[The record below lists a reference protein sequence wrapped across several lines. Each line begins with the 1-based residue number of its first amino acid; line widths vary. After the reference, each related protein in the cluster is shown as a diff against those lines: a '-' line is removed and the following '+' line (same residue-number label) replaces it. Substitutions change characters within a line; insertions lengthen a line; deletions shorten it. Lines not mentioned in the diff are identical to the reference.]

1 MKKFSDEEIQNALD
15 AGENLASED
24 SNVKQYKLLFA
35 ALEKTP
41 PATLP
46 LAFSSSLVRK
56 IKAKQLRQEDLR
68 LNLLMGFMLTSGLGA
83 VYLCLIWSS
92 PIMVKQFMQIL
103 SHYKGI
109 GLLILFTLLLFYWG
123 ERKLLSSEKQS

>member
-24 SNVKQYKLLFA
+24 ADIKQYKLLFA

-41 PATLP
+41 SATLS
-46 LAFSSSLVRK
+46 LAFSASLVRK
-56 IKAKQLRQEDLR
+56 IKTKQLRRQDLK
-68 LNLLMGFMLTSGLGA
+68 LNLLVGFMLTSGLGA

-92 PIMVKQFMQIL
+92 PNMVKQFIQIL

-123 ERKLLSSEKQS
+123 ERKLLYPAKSS

>member
-46 LAFSSSLVRK
+46 LAFSASLVRK

>member
-24 SNVKQYKLLFA
+24 DDVKQYKLLFA

-41 PATLP
+41 QATLP
-46 LAFSSSLVRK
+46 LAFSASLVHK
-56 IKAKQLRQEDLR
+56 IKAKQLRRQDLK
-68 LNLLMGFMLTSGLGA
+68 LNLLVGFMLTSGFGA

-92 PIMVKQFMQIL
+92 PNLVKQHIQIL
-103 SHYKGI
+103 SHYKGV
-109 GLLILFTLLLFYWG
+109 GLLIVLTLLLFYWG
-123 ERKLLSSEKQS
+123 ERKLLSPAKAS

>member
-15 AGENLASED
+15 AGETLASED

-46 LAFSSSLVRK
+46 FAFSALLVHK
-56 IKAKQLRQEDLR
+56 IKTKQRRRQDLK
-68 LNLLMGFMLTSGLGA
+68 LNLLVGLMLTLGLGA
-83 VYLCLIWSS
+83 VYLCQTWLNPYI
-92 PIMVKQFMQIL
+92 VKQVRQIL
-103 SHYKGI
+103 SDYKGV
-109 GLLILFTLLLFYWG
+109 GLLILLTLLSFYWG
-123 ERKLLSSEKQS
+123 ERKLLSPTKSS

>member
-24 SNVKQYKLLFA
+24 ADIKQYKLLFA

-46 LAFSSSLVRK
+46 LAFSASLVRK
-56 IKAKQLRQEDLR
+56 IKAKQLRQQDLK
-68 LNLLMGFMLTSGLGA
+68 LNLLVGFMLTSGLGV
-83 VYLCLIWSS
+83 VYLCLIWFS
-92 PIMVKQFMQIL
+92 PNMVKQFMRIL
-103 SHYKGI
+103 SLYKGV
-109 GLLILFTLLLFYWG
+109 GLLILFTLVLFYWG
-123 ERKLLSSEKQS
+123 ERKLLYPAKAS